1 MYKSHPSCV
10 DVDWQSDR
18 SKTVHLRRDARIDL
32 PSRNQR
38 VWVCASVGYWH
49 ASGLNDLDDS
59 WCLDILTWAPAWY
72 RNFSAIGWA
81 IHAVD
86 GSARAVVPKANPS
99 LSSLLSMR
107 LSKDIEYAIACMHLQ
122 HHRPHAHA
130 GRDWAVSL
138 YKKYHA

>member
-1 MYKSHPSCV
+1 MYKSHLNCA
-10 DVDWQSDR
+10 DVDWRNDR
-18 SKTVHLRRDARIDL
+18 SKTVHLRRDASWY
-32 PSRNQR
+32 PQNQHQSSQ
-38 VWVCASVGYWH
+38 VCASVLDL
-49 ASGLNDLDDS
+49 AALSVNDLIDS
-59 WCLDILTWAPAWY
+59 WYLDILTWAPTWY

-81 IHAVD
+81 THAFD
-86 GSARAVVPKANPS
+86 RTARAVVPKANPS